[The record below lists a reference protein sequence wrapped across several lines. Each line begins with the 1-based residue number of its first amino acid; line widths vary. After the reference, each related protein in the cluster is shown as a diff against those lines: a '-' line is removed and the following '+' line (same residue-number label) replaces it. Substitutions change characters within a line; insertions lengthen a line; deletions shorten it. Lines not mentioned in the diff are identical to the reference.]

1 MSSQNNYIENML
13 NNEKKRVKA
22 FQFKLLSNWYWFAL
36 FGILGL
42 ILAFVYSYYSPST
55 YQAKST
61 ILVQNES
68 NALRGKDFF
77 DDEGGMSGINIQDHI
92 GVLKSASLSK
102 QVIRN
107 LGWESSWYLKK
118 PLYNEDLYGR
128 EPFVI
133 VETGIIANPKNI
145 PVYVR
150 MISDEEYLLRVED
163 LAVGGGNTVNIENKG
178 RFGEVFENEYFS
190 FIIEKNE
197 DLLVPMNVEYS
208 FVLHDLESLSLAY
221 VGSLEVNLA
230 EQKGNLINLK
240 IRGTQANRLVDYL
253 NELSN
258 RYIDYCLAE
267 KNKISENTVRFID
280 MQLDGVID
288 SLRETGHLFSDFQ
301 SKNQSVNLEQE
312 SNLVLSDL
320 KRLEEEYTLAERK
333 LNYCRNLNR
342 YLSNNKEF
350 NKVENSLQRNFGEER
365 VSKSILSPSV
375 VDITDPVL
383 NQLVLKLGDL
393 YSKKEVYSL
402 SATANEPNMK
412 VLDKEIKH
420 TKESLEE
427 NLKNLLVHA
436 ENEMIEIS
444 RQISRVRGKLA
455 KMPKIEQKFSNI
467 KRRYDLNND
476 LYTFLLK
483 KRAEAEITIA
493 SNAPNSQILDQ
504 ASLTSTVKVGP
515 KLLINLALGFC
526 LAAFIPFVFIK
537 TADYFNNTI
546 DNVSEIEQETVLNV
560 LGVISHNKYK
570 KEVLVSKR
578 PQAAVTESFRN
589 LRTDLEYILSDQ
601 SQKVISVQSI
611 ISGEGKSFVSA
622 NLAAILAMS
631 HRKVLLIETDMRKPK
646 LYKLFGL
653 NGQIGMSSFLE
664 DKESFKEIV
673 HPTQIENLSFIPA
686 GPVASNPAELLSN
699 GRFSRFMELVKS
711 KFSYIVMDN
720 APVSVVTDGVL
731 VGKYADVNL
740 FVLRH
745 KYSRNDQVN
754 YINKLV
760 DKGSFRNVSL
770 LLNDFKYEGFNFG
783 KFGYKNGYYK
793 DDVIFHQNSLKS

>member
-1 MSSQNNYIENML
+1 ML
-13 NNEKKRVKA
+13 KNEKKRVKA
-22 FQFKLLSNWYWFAL
+22 FQYKLLSNWYWFVL
-36 FGILGL
+36 FGVLGL
-42 ILAFVYSYYSPST
+42 IFAFVYSYYSPST
-55 YQAKST
+55 YQANST

-77 DDEGGMSGINIQDHI
+77 DDERGMSGINIQDHI
-92 GVLKSASLSK
+92 GVLKSLTLTK
-102 QVIRN
+102 QVITN
-107 LGWESSWYLKK
+107 LGWKSSWYLKK
-118 PLYNEDLYGR
+118 TLYNEDLYER
-128 EPFVI
+128 EPFLVF
-133 VETGIIANPKNI
+133 ETGIVANPKNVPI
-145 PVYVR
+145 YVK
-150 MISDEEYLLRVED
+150 MVSEQEYMLRVEG
-163 LAVGGGNTVNIENKG
+163 LTIAGGELINIESKG
-178 RFGEVFENEYFS
+178 TFGEPFENEYFS
-190 FIIEKNE
+190 FTIEKNE
-197 DLLVPMNVEYS
+197 ALLVPMNVEYF
-208 FVLHDLESLSLAY
+208 FVLHDLESISLSY
-221 VGSLEVNLA
+221 IGNLEVNLA
-230 EQKGNLINLK
+230 EQKGNLIQLK
-240 IRGTQANRLVDYL
+240 IRGTQARRLVDFL

-258 RYIDYCLAE
+258 EYIEYCLSE

-288 SLRETGHLFSDFQ
+288 SLKETGHLFSDFQ
-301 SKNQSVNLEQE
+301 SKNQSVNLERE

-350 NKVENSLQRNFGEER
+350 NKVENSLQRNFGEEL
-365 VSKSILSPSV
+365 VSNSILSPSV

-393 YSKKEVYSL
+393 YTKKEVYSL
-402 SATANEPNMK
+402 SATENEPNMK

-420 TKESLEE
+420 TKKSLEE

-436 ENEMIEIS
+436 ENETIEIS
-444 RQISRVRGKLA
+444 KQINRVRAKLV

-493 SNAPNSQILDQ
+493 SNAPNSQVLDQ

-515 KLLINLALGFC
+515 KLLMNLVIGFC
-526 LAAFIPFVFIK
+526 LAALIPFVFIK
-537 TADYFNNTI
+537 TTDYFNNTI
-546 DNVSEIEQETVLNV
+546 DNVSEIEQDTVLNV

-570 KEVLVSKR
+570 REVLVSRR

-589 LRTDLEYILSDQ
+589 LRTDLENILSNQ
-601 SQKVISVQSI
+601 EQKVISVQSI

-653 NGQIGMSSFLE
+653 NGLVGMSSYLE

-699 GRFSRFMELVKS
+699 GKFSRFMETVKS
-711 KFSYIVMDN
+711 RFSYIVMDN
-720 APVSVVTDGVL
+720 APVSLVTDGVL
-731 VGKYADVNL
+731 VGKHADVNL

-745 KYSRNDQVN
+745 KYSRNEQVN

-760 DKGSFRNVSL
+760 DKGSFENVSL
-770 LLNDFKYEGFNFG
+770 LLNDFKYDGFNFNR
-783 KFGYKNGYYK
+783 FGYKNGYYK
-793 DDVIFHQNSLKS
+793 DDVIVHQNSLKS